1 MASMSAAGWMQIA
14 GNFVSMWGARDAA
27 RAARTAG
34 ERQNVAAEFNAV
46 EMERQAGIAV
56 ALGQRA
62 ALEERRVADHAA
74 SRALAVAAASG
85 GGVSDPTIVKLI
97 ADHKGMGAYKASL
110 ALYEGEE
117 RARQFRIAAMSER
130 LGGSGA
136 LEEGL
141 ARARAYNIQAI
152 GNTVKTMGGL
162 YAKYGAG
169 GPEAEPAGHGDAAL
183 IYEPAGGGEPT

>member
-1 MASMSAAGWMQIA
+1 MSAAGWLQIA
-14 GNFVSMWGARDAA
+14 GTAVSVWGARDAA

-34 ERQNVAAEFNAV
+34 EREKVAAEFNAA
-46 EMERQAGIAV
+46 ELERQAGIAV
-56 ALGQRA
+56 ALGQRE

-85 GGVSDPTIVKLI
+85 AGVSDPTVVRLL
-97 ADHKGMGAYKASL
+97 AEHKGMGAYRASL

-130 LGGSGA
+130 IGGSGA

-141 ARARAYNIQAI
+141 ARARAYNIRAI
-152 GNTVKTMGGL
+152 GTTVRTAGSL

-169 GPEAEPAGHGDAAL
+169 GPEAAPEGHGDAAL
-183 IYEPAGGGEPT
+183 IRDYDPSIGGP